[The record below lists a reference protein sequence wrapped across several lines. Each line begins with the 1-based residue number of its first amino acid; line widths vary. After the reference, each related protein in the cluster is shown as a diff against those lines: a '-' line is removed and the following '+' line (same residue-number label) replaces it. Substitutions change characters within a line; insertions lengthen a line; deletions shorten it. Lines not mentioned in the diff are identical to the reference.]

1 MEGSS
6 AFCLLKKGTTLW
18 DGLTGATADYASTLD
33 VNDQMDFDQLS
44 AKLKERFPF
53 QKREVVRIGTLRR

>member
-1 MEGSS
+1 MPRKE
-6 AFCLLKKGTTLW
+6 GTTLW
-18 DGLTGATADYASTLD
+18 DRLAEATADHASTLD

-44 AKLKERFPF
+44 AKPKERLPF